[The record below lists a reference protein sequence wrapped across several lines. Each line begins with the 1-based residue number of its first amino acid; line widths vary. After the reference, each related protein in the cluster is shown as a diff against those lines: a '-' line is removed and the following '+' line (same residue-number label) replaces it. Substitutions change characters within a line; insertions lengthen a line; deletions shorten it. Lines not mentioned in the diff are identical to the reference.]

1 MYKQTNWTVDL
12 IVRLAVGESRF
23 RAELGVDTVLRAPE
37 NTVFWAVY
45 RDVNRDVDLAVK
57 EAVRG
62 GLPHPVLSD
71 YLLEVRIEV

>member
-23 RAELGVDTVLRAPE
+23 RAELGVGTVFWAQE

-45 RDVNRDVDLAVK
+45 RAVHRDVDEAVK

-71 YLLEVRIEV
+71 YLLEVGIEV